1 MKEIR
6 NCILKFRTTEEE
18 KSIIMK
24 KVDAS
29 DLSISEYLRR
39 CALGKQIV
47 VVNGLDDLARE
58 LRAIGNNLNQIT
70 RAVNSGYHIVESQ
83 RTENVTV
90 IFIFHQDQILL
101 VSRIGRDRNKIRDI
115 IDLQNGA
122 EDKFISTPI
131 MNIRNAGEA
140 ARLGLTLFQIFD

>member
-6 NCILKFRTTEEE
+6 NCIMKFRATEEE

-39 CALGKQIV
+39 CALDKPVIVMEGVDQI
-47 VVNGLDDLARE
+47 AYE

-70 RAVNSGYHIVESQ
+70 RAVNSGYIHAV
-83 RTENVTV
+83 N
-90 IFIFHQDQILL
+90 
-101 VSRIGRDRNKIRDI
+101 
-115 IDLQNGA
+115 LQ
-122 EDKFISTPI
+122 E
-131 MNIRNAGEA
+131 MEEV
-140 ARLGLTLFQIFD
+140 LGLLWQSLNSLQQSVL

>member
-6 NCILKFRTTEEE
+6 NCIMKFRATEEE

-39 CALGKQIV
+39 CALDKPFIVMEGVDQI
-47 VVNGLDDLARE
+47 AYE

-70 RAVNSGYHIVESQ
+70 RAVNSGYVQ
-83 RTENVTV
+83 A
-90 IFIFHQDQILL
+90 
-101 VSRIGRDRNKIRDI
+101 
-115 IDLQNGA
+115 IDLQ
-122 EDKFISTPI
+122 ET
-131 MNIRNAGEA
+131 EEV
-140 ARLGLTLFQIFD
+140 LGQLWQSLNSLQQSVL